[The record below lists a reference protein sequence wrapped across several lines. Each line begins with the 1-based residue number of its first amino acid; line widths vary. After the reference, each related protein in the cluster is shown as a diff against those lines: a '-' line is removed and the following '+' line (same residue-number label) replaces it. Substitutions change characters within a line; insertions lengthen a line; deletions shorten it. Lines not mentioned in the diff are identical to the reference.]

1 MKILQI
7 VSPFRRKKRT
17 SVFSGYYQNMTL
29 PHIKYTVPSLPRQFS
44 YGGNVVIVVTR
55 HALMSFSFILS
66 CYGG

>member
-1 MKILQI
+1 MKIFQI
-7 VSPFRRKKRT
+7 ISPFRRKKKT
-17 SVFSGYYQNMTL
+17 PAFSGCYQKTTL
-29 PHIKYTVPSLPRQFS
+29 FDIKYTVPSLPRQFS